1 MPLPAIFRPELAA
14 PPSDPGEAA
23 TLYKGLGR
31 DAESIFGG
39 HAYWNLPDG
48 DAPGEWMPPAARLC
62 PGAAGYHLAGA
73 GDLLRHWL
81 APRLF
86 VAEGRCES
94 GVLSVGTAL
103 VFREARL
110 VREIRWDRDVA
121 LTLYRYCLEH
131 AVAQARRHGDFVDE
145 ARHRRLLADARSRY
159 ADRRWHDI
167 VRLGLAD
174 LAVAVGG
181 IGHRAERRRGDRGA
195 LPRQEHIE
203 RAHAWQAR
211 RFLHDLDTH
220 ATSAKEDVH
229 A

>member
-1 MPLPAIFRPELAA
+1 MPFLATFRPQLAGPLPV
-14 PPSDPGEAA
+14 SHKAA

-31 DAESIFGG
+31 SAESIFGG

-48 DAPGEWMPPAARLC
+48 AGPGEWMPPTARLC
-62 PGAAGYHLAGA
+62 PGAAGYHLAGT
-73 GDLLRHWL
+73 GDLLRYWL

-86 VAEGRCES
+86 LAEGRGES
-94 GVLSVGTAL
+94 TVVPAGTAL

-121 LTLYRYCLEH
+121 LLLYRDCLEH
-131 AVAQARRHGDFVDE
+131 AVAQAQRHGDFVDE

-181 IGHRAERRRGDRGA
+181 IGHRAERRRGDPEPR
-195 LPRQEHIE
+195 PRQEHIE

-211 RFLHDLDTH
+211 RFLCYLDAH
-220 ATSAKEDVH
+220 ATSAKEDVL